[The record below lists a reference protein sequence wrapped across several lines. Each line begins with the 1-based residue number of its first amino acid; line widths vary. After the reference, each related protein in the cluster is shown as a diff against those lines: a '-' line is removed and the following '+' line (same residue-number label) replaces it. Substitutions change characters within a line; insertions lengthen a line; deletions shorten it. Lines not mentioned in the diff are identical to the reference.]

1 MFARSPIYMGKS
13 LGKFAL
19 LTNYSIVSSPYTG
32 TIMPVP
38 NMRFAIDAHAVGR
51 HLTGNEVYIRNLL
64 KGFAQEHDSEFIAYV
79 SEEDAFS
86 MVPMPVRTRRVSRNP
101 FIRLGLD
108 ISARV
113 LADRPD
119 LLHVQ
124 YTAPLA
130 CPVPVVVTV
139 HDVSFLDHPEYF
151 PRERAWQLQ
160 VTVSRTVKKAARV
173 LTVSDFS
180 RCSILRAYP
189 DLDPDKVVVIPN
201 AASGFRPISPELA
214 KDRVAQRF
222 GITAPFLLSVGDL
235 QPRKNHIGLIRAFA
249 RLIKEYPQFP
259 HSLVLAGQQTWFSG
273 NVREAALA
281 SGVGD
286 RIRFCGFVSDEDLLN
301 LYNACD
307 LSVFP
312 SFYEGFGL
320 PVIEAMACGRAV
332 ACSATSALPEVANG
346 AAILFDPYA
355 VDEIARAMADLL
367 LDSELKA
374 RMERQGIHRAA
385 HFSWQKTAK
394 KTLDVFYEVA
404 ELRHRVVH
412 PAPSA
417 TPAH

>member
-1 MFARSPIYMGKS
+1 MGKS
-13 LGKFAL
+13 LGKFAH
-19 LTNYSIVSSPYTG
+19 LTNYSIVSTPYAG
-32 TIMPVP
+32 TMLPVP

-64 KGFAQEHDSEFIAYV
+64 RGFAQERDAEFIAYV
-79 SEEDAFS
+79 SGKDAAA
-86 MVPMPVRTRRVSRNP
+86 MVPAPIRTRRISANP
-101 FIRLGLD
+101 FVRLGLD
-108 ISARV
+108 LSTSV

-151 PRERAWQLQ
+151 PRKRAWQLQ
-160 VTVSRTVKKAARV
+160 LTVRRTVKQAARV
-173 LTVSDFS
+173 LTVSEFS

-189 DLDPDKVVVIPN
+189 ELDPDKVVVIPN
-201 AASGFRPISPELA
+201 AASGFRPISRELA
-214 KDRVAQRF
+214 REMVENRF
-222 GITAPFLLSVGDL
+222 SISAPFLLSVGDL

-249 RLIKEYPQFP
+249 RMIKQYPQFP
-259 HSLVLAGQQTWFSG
+259 HSLVLAGQETWFG
-273 NVREAALA
+273 NSVREAALA
-281 SGVGD
+281 SGVAD
-286 RIRFCGFVSDEDLLN
+286 RIRFCGFVSDAELLN

-307 LSVFP
+307 FSVFP

-320 PVIEAMACGRAV
+320 PVLEAMACGRAV

-346 AAILFDPYA
+346 AAILFDPDS

-374 RMERQGIHRAA
+374 RMERQGSHRAA
-385 HFSWQKTAK
+385 HFSWQDTAK

-404 ELRHRVVH
+404 ELRHRVPQPV
-412 PAPSA
+412 PTA
-417 TPAH
+417 TAAH

>member
-1 MFARSPIYMGKS
+1 MGKS
-13 LGKFAL
+13 LGKFAH

-32 TIMPVP
+32 TMLPVP
-38 NMRFAIDAHAVGR
+38 SMRFAIDAHAVGR

-64 KGFAQEHDSEFIAYV
+64 KGFAHERDSEFIAYV
-79 SEEDAFS
+79 SEDDAFS
-86 MVPMPVRTRRVSRNP
+86 MVPAPVRTRRISRNP
-101 FIRLGLD
+101 FVRLGLD
-108 ISARV
+108 LSARV

-124 YTAPLA
+124 YTAPLG

-151 PRERAWQLQ
+151 PRKRAWQLQ
-160 VTVSRTVKKAARV
+160 LTVSRTVKRAARV
-173 LTVSDFS
+173 LTVSEFS
-180 RCSILRAYP
+180 RCSILKAYP
-189 DLDPDKVVVIPN
+189 ELDPDKVVVIPN
-201 AASGFRPISPELA
+201 AASGFRTISRELA
-214 KDRVAQRF
+214 KDKVQQRF
-222 GITAPFLLSVGDL
+222 AISAPFLLSVGDL

-249 RLIKEYPQFP
+249 RLIQQYPQFP
-259 HSLVLAGQQTWFSG
+259 HSLVLAGQETWFSKS
-273 NVREAALA
+273 VREAARA
-281 SGVGD
+281 SGVAD
-286 RIRFCGFVSDEDLLN
+286 RILFCGFVSDDDLLN
-301 LYNACD
+301 LYNACE

-320 PVIEAMACGRAV
+320 PVLEAMACGRAV
-332 ACSATSALPEVANG
+332 ACSGASALPEVANG
-346 AAILFDPYA
+346 AAILFDPYS

-374 RMERQGIHRAA
+374 HMERLGSHRAA

-404 ELRHRVVH
+404 ELRHQVVH
-412 PAPSA
+412 PAPTA